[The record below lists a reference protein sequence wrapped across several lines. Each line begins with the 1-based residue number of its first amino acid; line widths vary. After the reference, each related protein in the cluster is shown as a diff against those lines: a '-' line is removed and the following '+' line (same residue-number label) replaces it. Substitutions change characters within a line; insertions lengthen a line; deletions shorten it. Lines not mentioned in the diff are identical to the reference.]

1 MSNMNS
7 NVNPGGLFFLRHR
20 CKEPHKVLVRNCS
33 SRCWL
38 SSADWTTDP
47 IRSLINFSACC
58 RYLKVGL
65 CSDTSVDETVW
76 FWFLELN
83 GMFSLAVLKLKHLT
97 LNSLRFIS
105 IVCLPLAPCKL
116 SAMFTGLS
124 DLPWRRRESHRVPY
138 LNPQPYLLP

>member
-1 MSNMNS
+1 MCNMKS
-7 NVNPGGLFFLRHR
+7 NVNTGLSFLRHH
-20 CKEPHKVLVRNCS
+20 CKEPRKVLARNCR

-47 IRSLINFSACC
+47 VGSLVNLSACC

-65 CSDTSVDETVW
+65 CSDASVDETVW

-83 GMFSLAVLKLKHLT
+83 RIFSRAVLKLKRLT
-97 LNSLRFIS
+97 FNGPRFIS

-124 DLPWRRRESHRVPY
+124 DLPWRRRESRRVPY
-138 LNPQPYLLP
+138 LNPQP